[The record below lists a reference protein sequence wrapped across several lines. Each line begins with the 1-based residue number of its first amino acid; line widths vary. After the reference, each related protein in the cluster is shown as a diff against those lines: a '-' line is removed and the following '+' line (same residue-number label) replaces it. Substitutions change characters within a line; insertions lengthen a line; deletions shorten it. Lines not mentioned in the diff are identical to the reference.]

1 MSVSKKDPSSS
12 TGCHQHTRSFV
23 NLPFLWLLRRS
34 QESDTL
40 QGIDLK
46 QSLTSMF
53 TAALLPIARLP
64 NQAWC
69 QFRKCP
75 CLTQKKQHSM
85 KSCPYCS
92 CCTSSVSYPYLP
104 TRIFLPVSSQLL
116 WIFFRCCVV
125 HVSFREMSKVIY
137 SRIYVI
143 YVACQEPPDRD
154 GTQNH
159 SVSITPGIANHPE
172 SF

>member
-12 TGCHQHTRSFV
+12 TGCHQNTSSWAFSI
-23 NLPFLWLLRRS
+23 FLFFWLLRRS
-34 QESDTL
+34 QDSATL

-46 QSLTSMF
+46 QSHTSIF

-64 NQAWC
+64 NQPWC
-69 QFRKCP
+69 PFRKCQ

-85 KSCPYCS
+85 KSFPYCS
-92 CCTSSVSYPYLP
+92 YCTSSISY
-104 TRIFLPVSSQLL
+104 IAISSQRSSESSF
-116 WIFFRCCVV
+116 IAVF
-125 HVSFREMSKVIY
+125 FREMTKVTY

-143 YVACQEPPDRD
+143 YDARQEPPDRD

-159 SVSITPGIANHPE
+159 SVSVTPGIANRPK